1 MLTEKILD
9 FIGIM
14 ACIIMLVCVCAFA
27 IGFCFKTIDSNQ
39 FACAYC
45 QNTINDHADTVICT
59 DGRRYHA
66 ECYLRYIEEGKNG
79 KANSET
85 P

>member
-14 ACIIMLVCVCAFA
+14 ACIIMLVCICAFA
-27 IGFCFKTIDSNQ
+27 IGFCFKAIDKNQ
-39 FACAYC
+39 YACAYC
-45 QNTINDHADTVICT
+45 QNKISEHANTVICT

-66 ECYLRYIEEGKNG
+66 ECYLRYIEEEKN
-79 KANSET
+79 AE
-85 P
+85 